1 MVVKI
6 RSEITEHTKIFTK
19 KIYQIG
25 ENVYSAVGW
34 GPANV
39 IMIKGDEGVILVDT
53 GREKESSAQIRMEFE
68 KITSK
73 PIKAVIYTHFHPDH
87 IHGIKAF
94 VNEQDVANGK
104 VDIYAHQSLIQN
116 LAGLSVLLAPIMSI
130 RARYAFGAMLT
141 PEEKSGMNIG
151 IGPMMPVG
159 TFTFIPPTKTISDRL
174 KTTICGISMEIVH
187 VPSEAPDELVVYLPE
202 TRMMLSAEVV
212 QGPTFPNL
220 YPLRGGPFRD
230 PRQWVKSLD
239 VLRSFKAE
247 HMIPG
252 HGLPVTGAG
261 RVEEILCNYRDA
273 IQYVFDQTIRGMNK
287 GLTPEELAESIRLP
301 NHLSD
306 FHSHMQE
313 FYGTVSQSARQ
324 IYNGYLGWF
333 QGDPVALAPT
343 RRRKKSE
350 RLVHL
355 MKGRDNILTQA
366 RKALDEKEE
375 QWAAELATYL
385 LDIDSD
391 DQDARDIKARAFRSL
406 GYDQINI
413 TWRNWYLT
421 AARELDGSL
430 DLNRS
435 AQLAGQQFAAPD
447 VLAALPAAVLLEGMT
462 SRLKA
467 EVTLDL
473 HLTLGVKFADSNES
487 HAIEI
492 RRGVVQFHPKIPE
505 HTDVLLEMKRHF
517 FNRQGF
523 SLKAVKQGM
532 RDGEVR
538 VTGSMTDVA
547 TFFNAFDDE
556 NHAIWQTVR

>member
-1 MVVKI
+1 MVAKI
-6 RSEITEHTKIFTK
+6 RSEIKDHTKIFAK

-25 ENVYSAVGW
+25 KNVYSAVGW

-39 IMIKGDEGVILVDT
+39 IMIVGDEGVILVDT

-68 KITSK
+68 KITTK
-73 PIKAVIYTHFHPDH
+73 PIRAIIYTHFHPDH
-87 IHGIKAF
+87 IHGVKAF
-94 VNEQDVANGK
+94 VSEQEVADGK
-104 VDIYAHQSLIQN
+104 VDIYAHQSLVNN
-116 LAGLSVLLAPIMSI
+116 LAGLSVLLAPVMSI
-130 RARYAFGAMLT
+130 RARYAFGAMLA

-151 IGPMMPVG
+151 IGPLLPVG

-174 KTTICGISMEIVH
+174 KTTICGVSMEIVH
-187 VPSEAPDELVVYLPE
+187 VPSEAPDELIIYLPE
-202 TRMMLSAEVV
+202 TSMLLSAEVV

-230 PRQWVKSLD
+230 PRQWMKSLD
-239 VLRSFKAE
+239 VMRNFKAE

-252 HGLPVTGAG
+252 HGLPVTGAD
-261 RVEEILCNYRDA
+261 RVEGILCNYRDA

-287 GLTPEELAESIRLP
+287 GLTPEELAESVRLP
-301 NHLSD
+301 NHLSE
-306 FHSHMQE
+306 FHSHLRE
-313 FYGTVSQSARQ
+313 FYGTVSQSVSQ

-343 RRRKKSE
+343 RRGEKSA
-350 RLVHL
+350 RLVRL
-355 MKGRDNILTQA
+355 MGGRDNVLSKA
-366 RKALDEKEE
+366 RKALAAEEE

-385 LDIDSD
+385 IDMDRD
-391 DQDARDIKARAFRSL
+391 DQDARDIKAQAFRSL

-430 DLNRS
+430 DLDQFH
-435 AQLAGQQFAAPD
+435 QLAGQQFAAPD

-467 EVTLDL
+467 EATLDL
-473 HLTLGVKFADSNES
+473 NLTLAVKFADSNEG
-487 HAIEI
+487 HALEI
-492 RRGVVQFHPKIPE
+492 RRGVAQFHPTIPD
-505 HTDVLLEMKRHF
+505 HTDVLLEMKRDL

-523 SLKAVKQGM
+523 SLTSVQNGV

-538 VTGSMTDVA
+538 LTGSMTDVA
-547 TFFNAFDDE
+547 TFFNSFDDE
-556 NHAIWQTVR
+556 IHAIWQTVR